1 MAYKKYSKIRIRPI
15 VYEKDTNGDYVLN
28 TNNERTVSVQPQNV
42 NPNNDYDFLVEIE
55 VYE

>member
-1 MAYKKYSKIRIRPI
+1 MAYKKSSKIRIRPI

-28 TNNERTVSVQPQNV
+28 TNNERIVSVQPQNV